1 MQHVFKAL
9 VKYEDDVPGVIA
21 YAIYKRS
28 KIEWRTSFAALH
40 DGAEPN
46 AEDEAEFIA
55 FCMLPEN
62 LISLRQRGE
71 QIAAEFLAKS
81 LEEKMAQVA
90 ESVTQSELSA
100 RLFLLDA
107 GVKAGFQHIARKL
120 DEKKSLRAWGPDIV
134 TAFIAG
140 LGVILAV
147 GLLFNGYVRFA
158 AINATAEK
166 AVGIDLDAQQ
176 KKTAPLRK

>member
-1 MQHVFKAL
+1 MRHVYQAL
-9 VKYEDDVPGVIA
+9 IRYEDDVPGMIA

-28 KIEWRTSFAALH
+28 KIEWRAGYAALH
-40 DGAEPN
+40 DGAEPSS
-46 AEDEAEFIA
+46 ADEAEFTA

-62 LISLRQRGE
+62 LLSLRQRGE
-71 QIAAEFLAKS
+71 HMAAAFLAKS

-90 ESVTQSELSA
+90 EDITHSELST
-100 RLFLLDA
+100 RLSLLDNA
-107 GVKAGFQHIARKL
+107 VKLGFQRMEQKL
-120 DEKKSLRAWGPDIV
+120 EEKKSLRAWGRDIV

-166 AVGIDLDAQQ
+166 AVGIDLETQQ
-176 KKTAPLRK
+176 RKAGPLRK

>member
-1 MQHVFKAL
+1 MQHVFQAL
-9 VKYEDDVPGVIA
+9 IRYEDDVPGVIA

-28 KIEWRTSFAALH
+28 KIEWRAGFAALH
-40 DGAEPN
+40 GGAEPD
-46 AEDEAEFIA
+46 AEDEAEFTA

-62 LISLRQRGE
+62 LSGLRQRGE

-81 LEEKMAQVA
+81 LEEKMVQVA
-90 ESVTQSELSA
+90 EDVTQSELSA
-100 RLFLLDA
+100 RLVLLEA
-107 GVKAGFQHIARKL
+107 GITAGFQRVERKL
-120 DEKKSLRAWGPDIV
+120 DEKKTLRAWGRDIV

-158 AINATAEK
+158 AINAAAEK
-166 AVGIDLDAQQ
+166 AVGIDLETQQ
-176 KKTAPLRK
+176 RKAGPLRK

>member
-9 VKYEDDVPGVIA
+9 IRYEDDVPGAIA

-28 KIEWRTSFAALH
+28 KIEWRAGFAALH
-40 DGAEPN
+40 DGAEPD
-46 AEDEAEFIA
+46 AEDEAEFTA

-62 LISLRQRGE
+62 LIGLRQRGE

-81 LEEKMAQVA
+81 LEEKMVQVA
-90 ESVTQSELSA
+90 EDVTQSELSA
-100 RLFLLDA
+100 RLVLLQA
-107 GVKAGFQHIARKL
+107 GITAGFQGIERKL
-120 DEKKSLRAWGPDIV
+120 DEKKTLRAWGRDIV

-158 AINATAEK
+158 AINAAAEK
-166 AVGIDLDAQQ
+166 AVGIDLETQQ
-176 KKTAPLRK
+176 RKAGPLRK

>member
-1 MQHVFKAL
+1 MQHVYQAL
-9 VKYEDDVPGVIA
+9 IRYEDDVPGMIA

-28 KIEWRTSFAALH
+28 KIEWRVGYAALH
-40 DGAEPN
+40 DGSEPN
-46 AEDEAEFIA
+46 TADEAEFTA

-62 LISLRQRGE
+62 LLSLRQRGE
-71 QIAAEFLAKS
+71 HLAAAFLAKS

-90 ESVTQSELSA
+90 EEITHTELST
-100 RLFLLDA
+100 RLFLLGNA
-107 GVKAGFQHIARKL
+107 VKLGFQRIEQRL
-120 DEKKSLRAWGPDIV
+120 EEKKSLRAWGREII

-166 AVGIDLDAQQ
+166 AVGIDLGTP
-176 KKTAPLRK
+176 KKTTVPFKK